1 MAGAVGFGTDAVAA
15 AGGGA
20 PAAEARARVV
30 EEDGDAA
37 WIFAAAETRTLAGIS
52 EKRDGILRDGGERR
66 GKRGA
71 MPAAVFCGP
80 VEMPHKGGPGS
91 QFVELAHIAR
101 GRNCAIEN
109 GICDSPNRATQGAR
123 AREVF
128 EGYPKIR
135 EMQRA
140 EGEPSA
146 ELGGAGEAFEAGS
159 VAHVSGLSE
168 VEG

>member
-1 MAGAVGFGTDAVAA
+1 MAGAVGFGADAVAA

-66 GKRGA
+66 GERGA
-71 MPAAVFCGP
+71 MPAAAFCGP
-80 VEMPHKGGPGS
+80 IELPHKGRPAS
-91 QFVELAHIAR
+91 QFVEQAHIAR
-101 GRNCAIEN
+101 GRSCAIQD
-109 GICDSPNRATQGAR
+109 GICDFPNRVAQGAR
-123 AREVF
+123 EREIF

-135 EMQRA
+135 ETQRA

-146 ELGGAGEAFEAGS
+146 ELGGAGEAFEASS
-159 VAHVSGLSE
+159 VAHVSGLGE